1 MDLYYSYFTL
11 GKNAVDNVDLNL
23 KFEEVQNEIKALDM
37 DSKLSKVVDA
47 VCKSLRSPDMDKR
60 FTKITDEVGQA
71 IRAASEIINSV
82 EDLKQMTSSIPGA
95 CYELGPKIEKNSD
108 LIESSQEII
117 CNKLI
122 SMQNDVIKECCLVVS
137 TTHQE
142 SFDHIMSKFDLV
154 ENRFGVIR
162 KYCKLLP
169 EALQMG

>member
-1 MDLYYSYFTL
+1 MDS
-11 GKNAVDNVDLNL
+11 VDFNL
-23 KFEEVQNEIKALDM
+23 KFEELQNEIKALDM

-47 VCKSLRSPDMDKR
+47 VCRSLRSPDMDKR

-95 CYELGPKIEKNSD
+95 CYELARSKIEKNHD
-108 LIESSQEII
+108 LIESSHETI

-142 SFDHIMSKFDLV
+142 SFDHIMSKFELV
-154 ENRFGVIR
+154 ENRFAVIR